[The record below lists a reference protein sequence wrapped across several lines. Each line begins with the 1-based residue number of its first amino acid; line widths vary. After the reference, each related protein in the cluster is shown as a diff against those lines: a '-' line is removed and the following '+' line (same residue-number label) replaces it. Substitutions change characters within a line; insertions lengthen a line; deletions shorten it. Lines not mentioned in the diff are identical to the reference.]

1 MKANNNSSPTSIT
14 ITWEK
19 PRDEVLNELIHYHVT
34 YEAVFVVDQPVNSSQ
49 VSVNV
54 SADSQKVS
62 LGGLETYTTYKVTV
76 EPITRDG
83 KAKKKKIVFASI
95 YSVLF
100 YFFNFVPSV
109 AVVDTIR

>member
-1 MKANNNSSPTSIT
+1 M
-14 ITWEK
+14 
-19 PRDEVLNELIHYHVT
+19 
-34 YEAVFVVDQPVNSSQ
+34 VDQPVISSQ

-62 LGGLETYTTYKVTV
+62 LGGLETYTTYKVSV